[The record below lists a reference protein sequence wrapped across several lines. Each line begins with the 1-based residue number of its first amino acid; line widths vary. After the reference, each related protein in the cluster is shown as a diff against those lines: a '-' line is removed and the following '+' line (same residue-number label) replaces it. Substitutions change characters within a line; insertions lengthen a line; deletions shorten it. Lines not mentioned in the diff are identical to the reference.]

1 MMSEVNCHV
10 CKGGI
15 IKIKVTDEL
24 RDCVA
29 SWWVSFTCDRCKTVY
44 YRPDIG
50 EICSECKG
58 RGIHPLGDRHAQ
70 CLTCNGRGHITIL
83 K

>member
-1 MMSEVNCHV
+1 MSEVTCYA

-24 RDCVA
+24 RA
-29 SWWVSFTCDRCKTVY
+29 CDRCKTVY

-58 RGIHPLGDRHAQ
+58 RGMHPLGDRHAQ
-70 CLTCNGRGHITIL
+70 CITCNSRGHL
-83 K
+83 QF